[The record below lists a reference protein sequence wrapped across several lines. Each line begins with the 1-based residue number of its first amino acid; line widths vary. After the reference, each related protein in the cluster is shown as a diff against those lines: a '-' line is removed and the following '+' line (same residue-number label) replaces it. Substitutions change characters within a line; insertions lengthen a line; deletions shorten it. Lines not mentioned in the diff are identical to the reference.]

1 MKTVNKLL
9 LLLFAIILGCASTSE
24 VVYDYNLEV
33 DFNQYDTYVLCMD
46 DFFVEH
52 TNHPDLD
59 NEEVRRII
67 GDAVALEI
75 ENKGH
80 RTNVLKPQLQAG
92 FRLLIS
98 EETAEFTDC
107 EHSEELEYWE
117 SCTIHTETYE
127 EETLV
132 VYVADFETKKVIWH
146 ASIVCD
152 LQQSEKKL
160 KPYIYDL
167 VSDLYDTYPK
177 TLVAKN
183 PDEKKEFETF

>member
-1 MKTVNKLL
+1 MKTRN
-9 LLLFAIILGCASTSE
+9 LFSILTLFLIFACASTSE

-33 DFNQYDTYVLCMD
+33 DFNQFETYVLCMD

-52 TNHPDLD
+52 TNHPQMD
-59 NEEVRRII
+59 NEEIRRLI
-67 GDAVALEI
+67 GDAVAIEI

-80 RTNVLKPQLQAG
+80 RTNVLNPELQAG

-117 SCTIHTETYE
+117 NCTIHTQTFE

-132 VYVADFETKKVIWH
+132 VYVADFESKKVLWH
-146 ASIVCD
+146 ASIICD
-152 LQQSEKKL
+152 LNQPKKKL
-160 KPYIYDL
+160 KSYVNGL
-167 VSDLYDTYPK
+167 VKELYETYPK
-177 TLVAKN
+177 TLVAPN
-183 PDEKKEFETF
+183 PDEAKEYEVF

>member
-1 MKTVNKLL
+1 MKIHNKLL
-9 LLLFAIILGCASTSE
+9 FLIFALVFSCATTSE
-24 VVYDYNLEV
+24 VVYDYNLEI
-33 DFNQYDTYVLCMD
+33 DFNQYETYVLCVD

-80 RTNVLKPQLQAG
+80 RTNVLNPQLQAG

-152 LQQSEKKL
+152 LKQSDKKL
-160 KPYIYDL
+160 KPYINEL
-167 VSDLYDTYPK
+167 VRDLYDTYPK

-183 PDEKKEFETF
+183 PDESKEYDSF